1 MGTRYLD
8 ISISKGEK
16 KVEYKSKNCVIFV
29 FAASVYN
36 WVLLNTNSII
46 VVSFDLF
53 RGHQA
58 TYWLHDYFREEYCIR
73 CHWRWSWSVIWEMW
87 KSWERKIRL
96 SSSSEAF
103 QRVRIALNEFEFAKL
118 AQEHSQTNKI
128 SKNWIFDLFFLFLL
142 FRFAFVDFK
151 MNSSV
156 NAAIKM
162 NGAEFKNRK
171 LMIVKTS

>member
-58 TYWLHDYFREEYCIR
+58 TY
-73 CHWRWSWSVIWEMW
+73 
-87 KSWERKIRL
+87 
-96 SSSSEAF
+96 
-103 QRVRIALNEFEFAKL
+103 
-118 AQEHSQTNKI
+118 
-128 SKNWIFDLFFLFLL
+128 
-142 FRFAFVDFK
+142 
-151 MNSSV
+151 
-156 NAAIKM
+156 
-162 NGAEFKNRK
+162 
-171 LMIVKTS
+171 